1 MEESVMILYRSYIS
15 TERERIEIFGGHV
28 TFAFH
33 LSRVLVRH
41 AVIPYGKKKMYELKS
56 RMKNN
61 RCTRNVI
68 CEYADKL

>member
-1 MEESVMILYRSYIS
+1 MEESVMMLYRSYIS

-41 AVIPYGKKKMYELKS
+41 AVIPYELKS
-56 RMKNN
+56 RMKRFLVWENN

-68 CEYADKL
+68 SEYADKL